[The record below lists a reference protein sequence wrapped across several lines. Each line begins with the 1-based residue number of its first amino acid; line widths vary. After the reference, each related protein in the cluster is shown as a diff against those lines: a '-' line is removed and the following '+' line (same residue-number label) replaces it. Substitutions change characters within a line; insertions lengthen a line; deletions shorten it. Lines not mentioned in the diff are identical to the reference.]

1 MNCKYSINILLN
13 FIWGEIN
20 GTIHLFQSIEILCW
34 WGNGNLCKSILFTIP
49 HTWEQHIIYLIQQ
62 QIQFTDVS
70 PEQAIERQWPL
81 IERHVWALR
90 LPVRPTSDLS
100 TPFEVW
106 YAPGNTE
113 YDAARNDPSIQMT
126 KVSNVLLYNGSDVQ
140 ASFVGFVGKAYDERN
155 GEPLFF
161 VERNVNDGS
170 CLKGRM
176 IEEGDWVLKSE
187 IDD

>member
-1 MNCKYSINILLN
+1 
-13 FIWGEIN
+13 
-20 GTIHLFQSIEILCW
+20 
-34 WGNGNLCKSILFTIP
+34 
-49 HTWEQHIIYLIQQ
+49 
-62 QIQFTDVS
+62 
-70 PEQAIERQWPL
+70 
-81 IERHVWALR
+81 
-90 LPVRPTSDLS
+90 
-100 TPFEVW
+100 
-106 YAPGNTE
+106 
-113 YDAARNDPSIQMT
+113 MT